1 MKVRKTSEAAGTG
14 SGAVDAFIAG
24 LKHPRKAEI
33 EAVRAVILSVSPAI
47 SEEIKWNSPG
57 FRTTESFATVNLRA
71 TGGLQFVFHLGAKVR
86 RDLPEIKIA
95 DPAGLMKWLAKD
107 RALVTVGAG
116 PEFVANQAALQR
128 IVRAWIKYV

>member
-1 MKVRKTSEAAGTG
+1 VAPADAGTG
-14 SGAVDAFIAG
+14 TVDAFMAK
-24 LKHPRKAEI
+24 LQHPLKAEI
-33 EAVRAVILSVSPAI
+33 ETVRAVIIGVSPAI

-71 TGGLQFVFHLGAKVR
+71 TDRLQFVFHLGAKVR
-86 RDLPEIKIA
+86 RDPPEMKIA

-116 PEFVANQAALQR
+116 PEFVANQAALLK
-128 IVRAWIKYV
+128 IVRAWVKYV